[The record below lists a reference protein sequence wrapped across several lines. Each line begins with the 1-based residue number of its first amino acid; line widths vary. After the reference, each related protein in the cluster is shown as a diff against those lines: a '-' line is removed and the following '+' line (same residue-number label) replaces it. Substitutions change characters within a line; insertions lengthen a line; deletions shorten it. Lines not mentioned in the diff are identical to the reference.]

1 MIVIGMPDG
10 QLALQMLISI
20 GLPAL
25 VGLVTTRLT
34 PGWAKS
40 SLLVILTLSSTVA
53 AELAKALDTGM
64 PFHVL
69 QVLMISAGSYI
80 LSMAVHTGIMK
91 PSKLADR
98 LADVGIR
105 ADPKLAAIAVVNAD
119 VLTEQ
124 GPVPKEQLVA
134 ELDYAEGAGMH
145 PRDAGW
151 DARAQTP
158 PPVSMTRRGRADLMT
173 PLQEKGLLDGLPEA
187 DAPKHRMEK

>member
-10 QLALQMLISI
+10 QLALQMFIAI

-34 PGWAKS
+34 PGWGKS
-40 SLLVILTLSSTVA
+40 SLLVILTLCSTVA

-64 PFHVL
+64 PFHVM
-69 QVLMISAGSYI
+69 QVLMVSAGSYI
-80 LSMAVHTGIMK
+80 LSMAVHSGIMK
-91 PSKLADR
+91 PTKLADK

-105 ADPKLAAIAVVNAD
+105 ADPKLEALAVIDAA

-124 GPVPKEQLVA
+124 GPVPKEQLAA
-134 ELDYAEGAGMH
+134 ELDYAEGAMV
-145 PRDAGW
+145 A
-151 DARAQTP
+151 P
-158 PPVSMTRRGRADLMT
+158 PASMTRRGRTDLIA

-187 DAPKHRMEK
+187 DLPKHRAERK